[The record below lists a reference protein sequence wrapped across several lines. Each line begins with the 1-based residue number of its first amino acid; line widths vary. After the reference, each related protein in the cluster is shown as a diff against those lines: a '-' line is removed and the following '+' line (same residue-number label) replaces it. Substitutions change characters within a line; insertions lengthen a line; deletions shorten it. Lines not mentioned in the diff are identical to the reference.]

1 VLPALGLIARAAACS
16 GNYPVAATRTKGSAN
31 SRWGRQMEK
40 SLRQDG
46 ETPGEP
52 FFFVRRA
59 FGVAPVVLVIA
70 SATVGRAAIPV
81 TNRGTIMRKRTFLA
95 LGIGSASL
103 LALTPLVHAQT
114 STPRHGGTLRFVM
127 KYEPPT
133 LSSINNSSTPNTSS
147 KIFDGLVT
155 YDYDL
160 NPIPQLA
167 TSWTVAPDGLT
178 YTFKLREGVTWH
190 DGKPFTSAD
199 AAFSIL
205 RLKQGHPRGRGT
217 FANVAEALTP
227 DAHTLELKLSRPTPF
242 LMVALGP
249 SESPIVPKHLYEGV
263 DVATPP
269 GPALLIGTGP
279 FVLKEWVRGS
289 HALLEKN
296 PNYWDKPKPYLDRVI
311 VRFITDAAARAAAF
325 EAGDLDLGSSAPV
338 PLADLPRFEANP
350 KFSVVRREYAYIGQ
364 QHQIFFNLETPVLK
378 DKRVR
383 EAVAHALDLDRMVE
397 TVFYGAAKVSPS
409 PISVALAP
417 FYDPTVKARAF
428 DPARSEKL
436 LDEAGLPRKADGMR
450 VQLRLLI
457 NPFIDS
463 RLADFVRQSLRR
475 VGIDA
480 TTQNLEFGAY
490 VKGVYTDRAFDLTIE
505 SLTNVFDPTV
515 GVQRGYWSKN
525 FRIGLPFSNS
535 ARYESP
541 EADRLLEAAAV
552 ENDPAKRKAL
562 FREFQHLI
570 HRDIPSVDL
579 LSPLEVVIANSKLR
593 NYATGAEGLGSN
605 FADAYFAD

>member
-1 VLPALGLIARAAACS
+1 
-16 GNYPVAATRTKGSAN
+16 
-31 SRWGRQMEK
+31 M
-40 SLRQDG
+40 LR
-46 ETPGEP
+46 
-52 FFFVRRA
+52 
-59 FGVAPVVLVIA
+59 
-70 SATVGRAAIPV
+70 
-81 TNRGTIMRKRTFLA
+81 RTFLTLPLIPIA
-95 LGIGSASL
+95 LVAS
-103 LALTPLVHAQT
+103 VSQSVAQ
-114 STPRHGGTLRFVM
+114 SDAPRHGGTLRFVM

-133 LSSINNSSTPNTSS
+133 LSSINNTSTPLTSG
-147 KIFDGLVT
+147 KIFDGLLT
-155 YDYDL
+155 YDFEL
-160 NPIPQLA
+160 NPKPQLA
-167 TSWTVAPDGLT
+167 TSWAVSPDGLK
-178 YTFKLREGVTWH
+178 YTFKLREGVVWH
-190 DGKPFTSAD
+190 DGKPFTAAD

-217 FANVAEALTP
+217 FANVTAANTP
-227 DAHTLELKLSRPTPF
+227 DPQTLELVLSQPAPY
-242 LMVALGP
+242 LLVALGP
-249 SESPIVPKHLYEGV
+249 SESPIVPKHLFDGV

-269 GPALLIGTGP
+269 GPPLLIGTGP

-289 HALLEKN
+289 HAVLERN
-296 PNYWDKPKPYLDRVI
+296 PNYWDKPKPYLDRVVI
-311 VRFITDAAARAAAF
+311 RFMPDAAARAAAF

-338 PLADLPRFEANP
+338 PLSDLPRFENDSRFTVA
-350 KFSVVRREYAYIGQ
+350 RQDYAYSGA
-364 QHQIFFNLETPVLK
+364 QHQIFFNLETEVLK
-378 DKRVR
+378 DRRVR
-383 EAVAHALDLDRMVE
+383 EAVAHALDLDRMVD

-417 FYDPTVKARAF
+417 YYDPAIKARVF

-436 LDEAGLPRKADGMR
+436 LDEAGLVKKADGTR

-463 RLADFVRQSLRR
+463 RLADFIRQSLRR

-480 TTQNLEFGAY
+480 VIQPREFAAY
-490 VKGVYTDRAFDLTIE
+490 VKQVYTDRQFDLTIE

-525 FRIGLPFSNS
+525 FKPGLPFSNS

-562 FREFQHLI
+562 FRDFQHLI

-579 LSPLEVVIANSKLR
+579 LSPLEVVIANKKLR
-593 NYATGAEGLGSN
+593 NFAVGAEGVGSN
-605 FADAYFAD
+605 WADAYFTN

>member
-1 VLPALGLIARAAACS
+1 MNRRELLLLSTAMMAAA
-16 GNYPVAATRTKGSAN
+16 ASAP
-31 SRWGRQMEK
+31 
-40 SLRQDG
+40 SLAQQA
-46 ETPGEP
+46 ETPRP
-52 FFFVRRA
+52 
-59 FGVAPVVLVIA
+59 
-70 SATVGRAAIPV
+70 
-81 TNRGTIMRKRTFLA
+81 
-95 LGIGSASL
+95 
-103 LALTPLVHAQT
+103 
-114 STPRHGGTLRFVM
+114 GGTLRFVM

-133 LSSINNSSTPNTSS
+133 LSSINNTSTPLTSG

-155 YDYDL
+155 YDFDL
-160 NPIPQLA
+160 NPRPQLA
-167 TSWTVAPDGLT
+167 TSWTVSPDGLK
-178 YTFKLREGVTWH
+178 YVFKLREGVTWH

-205 RLKQGHPRGRGT
+205 RLKQGHPRGRST
-217 FANVAEALTP
+217 FANVEQANTP
-227 DAHTLELKLSRPTPF
+227 DPTTLELVLSKPAPY

-263 DVATPP
+263 DLATPP
-269 GPALLIGTGP
+269 GPPLLIGTGP

-289 HALLEKN
+289 HAVLEKN
-296 PNYWDKPKPYLDRVI
+296 ANYWDKPKPYLDRVVI
-311 VRFITDAAARAAAF
+311 RFMPDAAARAAAF

-338 PLADLPRFEANP
+338 PLSDLPRFERDP
-350 KFSVVRREYAYIGQ
+350 RFTVVRQDYAYSGA
-364 QHQIFFNLETPVLK
+364 QHQIFFNLETEVLK

-383 EAVAHALDLDRMVE
+383 EAVAHALDLNRIVE

-409 PISVALAP
+409 PVSVALGP
-417 FYDPTVKARAF
+417 WYDPTVKARAF

-436 LDEAGLPRKADGMR
+436 LDEAGLPKKADGMR

-463 RLADFVRQSLRR
+463 RLAEFVRQSLRR

-480 TTQNLEFGAY
+480 VIQPREFAAY
-490 VKGVYTDRAFDLTIE
+490 VKQVYGDRQFDLIIE
-505 SLTNVFDPTV
+505 SLSNVFDPTV

-525 FRIGLPFSNS
+525 FKPGLPFSNS

-541 EADRLLEAAAV
+541 EADRLLEAAAI

-562 FREFQHLI
+562 FNSFQQLI

-579 LSPLEVVIANSKLR
+579 ISPLEVVIASKRLR
-593 NYATGAEGLGSN
+593 NFAVGAEGVGSN
-605 FADAYFAD
+605 WADAYFVSP